1 MLVYVKNCKDEPL
14 MPCSPCIARKL
25 LKSGEAKVVSRT
37 PFTIKLL
44 FGSSSYKQEIVAGMD
59 TGSKFIGCAVKSNG
73 KVLYQSEVQ
82 IRQDVSKIVVKHCKK
97 HKLNCKRSSA
107 TDLSKFNDN
116 SFDLYMSTDVYEHIR
131 AKDLKFA
138 IEEAIRVTSKYFL
151 IRVHTTL
158 DKKGTLHLTVW
169 DLDRWASF
177 FMNNGL
183 KILNFGDGEFN
194 TYKNTFFMEI

>member
-1 MLVYVKNCKDEPL
+1 MKKN
-14 MPCSPCIARKL
+14 
-25 LKSGEAKVVSRT
+25 
-37 PFTIKLL
+37 TIKFYDKIYSPL
-44 FGSSSYKQEIVAGMD
+44 FKKKYTK
-59 TGSKFIGCAVKSNG
+59 KSNRAG
-73 KVLYQSEVQ
+73 PSLRQLEIFRKSNKIDIHKVIDVGCSWGMALKYWKKRNVYAVGA
-82 IRQDVSKIVVKHCKK
+82 DVSKIVVKHCKK
-97 HKLNCKRSSA
+97 HKFNCKRSSA
-107 TDLSKFNDN
+107 TDLSKFNDK

-131 AKDLKFA
+131 AKDLQFA

-158 DKKGTLHLTVW
+158 DKRGTLHLTVW